1 MSSSLAPVLLGAL
14 ALGLG
19 VIGWLATSS
28 LARRR
33 GLTFLAAALDPRSW
47 LGEPVLGLSA
57 RALMAVWAVA
67 MLVAW
72 VAVGRG

>member
-1 MSSSLAPVLLGAL
+1 MSTSLAPALLGAL

-19 VIGWLATSS
+19 VIGWLATAG

-47 LGEPVLGLSA
+47 LAEPVMGLPA

-67 MLVAW
+67 VLVAW